1 MDTGLRDPKKQLDG
15 FFKAY
20 LFFINGSLELF
31 DVDLDDSK
39 TRRLSSL
46 YYNAAWDYLLECFY
60 LPIDM
65 KYSTDKIKSFK
76 DSGLDAEVIAEIFA
90 NGTTGLTHEEN
101 EYLEAGPDDA
111 KAFLFGGEPAANMR
125 LHSYFHFNYYEKKG
139 TLK

>member
-1 MDTGLRDPKKQLDG
+1 MRDPKKQLDA

-20 LFFINGSLELF
+20 LIFINGSLELF

-46 YYNAAWDYLLECFY
+46 YYNGAWDYLSECFY
-60 LPIDM
+60 LPNDM
-65 KYSTDKIKSFK
+65 KYSTDKIKSFT
-76 DSGLDAEVIAEIFA
+76 DDGLDFEVIGEIFA
-90 NGTTGLTHEEN
+90 NGTTGLNPEEK
-101 EYLEAGPDDA
+101 EYLEAGADDA
-111 KAFLFGGEPAANMR
+111 EAFLFGGEPAANTR